1 MPFCIPAQYN
11 NLPIRFDFI
20 ILVFISANC
29 ITLAM
34 ERPNIPPWS
43 LERKLLSY
51 SNHVFTIVFAI
62 EMVLK
67 AIANCYVFGETAYF
81 KDNWN
86 RMDGTLVIISLVGE
100 NPMLPY
106 AYSKP
111 YLLHSPDA
119 TITAIVGK
127 KSKIFGML
135 RVFRLVRALR
145 PLRVINR

>member
-1 MPFCIPAQYN
+1 
-11 NLPIRFDFI
+11 
-20 ILVFISANC
+20 
-29 ITLAM
+29 M

-86 RMDGTLVIISLVGE
+86 RMDGTLVIISLVGK
-100 NPMLPY
+100 NPMLPSTH
-106 AYSKP
+106 SKP

>member
-1 MPFCIPAQYN
+1 MYN
-11 NLPIRFDFI
+11 NLPNRFDFI

-51 SNHVFTIVFAI
+51 SNHIFTIVFAI

-100 NPMLPY
+100 IPML
-106 AYSKP
+106 
-111 YLLHSPDA
+111 LFVFQVLHFTFPRCNNHSNS
-119 TITAIVGK
+119 GEEE
-127 KSKIFGML
+127 
-135 RVFRLVRALR
+135 
-145 PLRVINR
+145 